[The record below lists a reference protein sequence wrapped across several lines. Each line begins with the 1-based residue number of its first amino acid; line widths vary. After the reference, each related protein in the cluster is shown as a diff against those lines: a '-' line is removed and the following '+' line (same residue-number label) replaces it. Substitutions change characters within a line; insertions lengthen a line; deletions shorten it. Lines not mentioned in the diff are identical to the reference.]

1 MKSSYALALTMALV
15 AAGCGVLGCGSGP
28 PDHALAPLHDL
39 LDGETSPDDEDRAS
53 AVDEILRV
61 RGAEYISFLHLI
73 GMDPCPQRVA
83 TLTLENL
90 SGEDQIWSAFSPA
103 EVIDIVPDFGLLEP
117 TRSVTITVQFNCS
130 RAAPVSTFVEILVED
145 DDGPI
150 VIERIPVEGRV

>member
-1 MKSSYALALTMALV
+1 MKTSYALALTMALV
-15 AAGCGVLGCGSGP
+15 AAGCGVPGSGSGP
-28 PDHALAPLHDL
+28 LPDL
-39 LDGETSPDDEDRAS
+39 LDGEVAPGDEDRAS
-53 AVDEILRV
+53 AAHEILRIH
-61 RGAEYISFLHLI
+61 GPEYISFLHLI